1 MIKERLNTIIRKYCD
16 EENKQKQSFEG
27 MHLIDDLHMDSVDLM
42 QIIVDAEKEFAIE
55 FDLEECGIETLC
67 EYDEMVKYIERK
79 NRG

>member
-42 QIIVDAEKEFAIE
+42 QIIVDVEKEFTIE

-79 NRG
+79 TRG